1 MVCFTSPQGPE
12 ACDRSTWKAEARGL
26 GIQSQPQLLKEFE
39 ASLGYMR
46 FYKTK
51 TSKPTLPS
59 CLVSL
64 INQVLTSPKEYEFI
78 FQVTKDAQESTSIP
92 TTLACHKRAV
102 LFEPG
107 QS

>member
-12 ACDRSTWKAEARGL
+12 AFDHSTWKAEARAL
-26 GIQSQPQLLKEFE
+26 GIQSQPQLLREFG

-64 INQVLTSPKEYEFI
+64 INHVLTSPKEYEFI
-78 FQVTKDAQESTSIP
+78 FQVTKDAQESP
-92 TTLACHKRAV
+92 TTPKYSSL
-102 LFEPG
+102 
-107 QS
+107 S